1 MKNWDERTTNQ
12 ILLDLKQLEAEH
24 ESIKMKM
31 MKLLDEMESV
41 ERDFLEGNKA
51 LNKRLGK

>member
-1 MKNWDERTTNQ
+1 MKNWEEKTTNQ

-24 ESIKMKM
+24 ESIKMEM
-31 MKLLDEMESV
+31 IKLLDKMESV
-41 ERDFLEGNKA
+41 EKDFLDGNNA

>member
-1 MKNWDERTTNQ
+1 MKNWGEKTTNQ

-24 ESIKMKM
+24 ESIKMEM
-31 MKLLDEMESV
+31 IKLLDKMESV
-41 ERDFLEGNKA
+41 EKDFLDGNNT